1 MQSKATRLFS
11 VVGAMVIA
19 AAAYA
24 DGKLTGV
31 QWKKIG
37 EGVEVQVQGSDLEK
51 PKSFWTNRNRTYVLE
66 FSAHLSGKARTQ
78 QVDAFGLDSVKSV
91 WYKSKP
97 PTVRVL
103 FNVESGAK
111 PELVQNEEGWS
122 VWFGEAG
129 AWKKTAAPKA
139 QPFPETVP
147 PLFAPAKQSS
157 LANSIE
163 QLAASPVRALP
174 SNTSANLLERSV
186 TLEFIGTDVVQIL
199 KALSLQ
205 ANVNIVTSPDVKGNL
220 SVSLNQTT
228 VQQALDYVTTLSGL
242 RYALVGN
249 NTFVVTTN
257 ERFAGVMRLL
267 DSGPEMSSQTRI
279 INLASGEGAQIKA
292 AVLKAIPQESILG
305 RYDILLPTESIT
317 LETKDMQA
325 SGTASKSD
333 EKTGSSGVT
342 GGGEAQKTDIT
353 SKAETGGPLPRAKD
367 MYVMLVGMP
376 KRLDEVEKAVRE
388 VDTKIADVNRVV
400 IGKDITTAV
409 IPIFSSKL
417 AEVSAAVQRV
427 VDRDPKRELYT
438 VMQSNVDADPSNDS
452 TKLLVISGPKDSIAS
467 VELFA
472 RGIDEGLCKSMGI
485 EYPESMEAQERG
497 FEVFDLNWV
506 EPLEA
511 AVELQK
517 HVPGLRASVL
527 PSSVRPNPKG
537 ARSTSMGNAESG
549 GGGSSSAGGS
559 TPGANQFNLGGQGAA
574 TGANSNPAG
583 GGASGGSAGDQ
594 ENGASLVKSLGSEPM
609 KLIVRG
615 NRAQIAQAR
624 EFLAVI
630 DLAPRQVAL
639 ELRVMEL
646 SKEEALKVGLD
657 WSALTGGTVRF
668 IRFNQNVGGTPS
680 SAGTFGSGN
689 PASSLAADQGLRWNG
704 GGSGSIFGT
713 LDQLG
718 NNTKLIARPN
728 VLASEGRPTTIF
740 IGDEVRY
747 VESIQSSQN
756 GTTVTTG
763 QVNVGVK
770 MNVTPRIGSNGNIML
785 DLNPELSLLRGFL
798 DVPGGGQ
805 LPQTS
810 LRSATSLVNIK
821 DGETIAI
828 GGLIQEFERTLRG
841 GIPILKDIPLI
852 GQLFGRTDKSKNRSE
867 IVFFVTAKIANT
879 SEPNMSAPTAPAP
892 KPAPVKKN

>member
-1 MQSKATRLFS
+1 MQSKAKRLFS

-51 PKSFWTNRNRTYVLE
+51 PKAFWTNRNRTYVLE

-78 QVDAFGLDSVKSV
+78 QVDAFGLDSVKYV

-103 FNVESGAK
+103 FNVEAGSK
-111 PELVQNEEGWS
+111 PELTPNEEGWT

-129 AWKKTAAPKA
+129 ASRQASSKPKVE
-139 QPFPETVP
+139 PFPETVP
-147 PLFAPAKQSS
+147 PLKAAAKPQSDLS
-157 LANSIE
+157 KAFDK
-163 QLAASPVRALP
+163 LAASPVNALP
-174 SNTSANLLERSV
+174 PNTSGNLLERMV
-186 TLEFIGTDVVQIL
+186 TLEFIGTDIVQIL

-205 ANVNIVTSPDVKGNL
+205 ANVNIVTSPDVKGAL
-220 SVSLNQTT
+220 SVSLAQTT

-249 NTFVVTTN
+249 TFVVTTN
-257 ERFAGVMRLL
+257 ERFASVMRLL
-267 DSGPEMSSQTRI
+267 ETGPEAPNQTRI

-292 AVLKAIPQESILG
+292 AVLKALPQESING
-305 RYDILLPTESIT
+305 KYDILLPTELIVM
-317 LETKDMQA
+317 ETKAMQA
-325 SGTASKSD
+325 SGSAGKSD
-333 EKTGSSGVT
+333 DKEGASGVT

-353 SKAETGGPLPRAKD
+353 SKAETGGATPRAKD
-367 MYVMLVGMP
+367 MYVMLVGLP
-376 KRLDEVEKAVRE
+376 KRLDEVEKVVRE
-388 VDTKIADVNRVV
+388 VDTKIADASRVV

-409 IPIFSSKL
+409 VPIFSSKVT
-417 AEVSAAVQRV
+417 EVQAAVMRV
-427 VDRDPKRELYT
+427 VERDPKKALYT
-438 VMQSNVDADPSNDS
+438 IMQSNVDQDPEEDS
-452 TKLLVISGPKDSIAS
+452 TKLLVISGPKESIAS

-497 FEVFDLNWV
+497 WEVFDLNYV

-511 AVELQK
+511 AIELQK

-537 ARSTSMGNAESG
+537 ARSTSMGSAEGASG
-549 GGGSSSAGGS
+549 GASGETTA
-559 TPGANQFNLGGQGAA
+559 GANQFNLGGQGNGSAA
-574 TGANSNPAG
+574 NANPAG
-583 GGASGGSAGDQ
+583 ASSGSASNDQ
-594 ENGASLVKSLGSEPM
+594 DNGVSLVKNLGSEPM

-624 EFLAVI
+624 DFLSII

-646 SKEEALKVGLD
+646 SKEEALKIGLD

-668 IRFNQNVGGTPS
+668 IRFNQNVGGTS
-680 SAGTFGSGN
+680 STAGTISSGN
-689 PASSLAADQGLRWNG
+689 PASSLSGDQGFRWNG

-718 NNTKLIARPN
+718 ANTKLIARPN

-770 MNVTPRIGSNGNIML
+770 MNVTPRVGSNGNIML

-828 GGLIQEFERTLRG
+828 GGLIQEFDRTSRG
-841 GIPILKDIPLI
+841 GIPILKDLPIL
-852 GQLFGRTDKSKNRSE
+852 GQLFGRTDKSKSKSE
-867 IVFFVTAKIANT
+867 IVFFVTAKIANQ
-879 SEPNMSAPTAPAP
+879 SDFEAKAE
-892 KPAPVKKN
+892 KPAAATPKTSG

>member
-1 MQSKATRLFS
+1 MQSKAKRLIL

-51 PKSFWTNRNRTYVLE
+51 PKAFWTNRNRTYVLE
-66 FSAHLSGKARTQ
+66 FAAHLSGKARTQ
-78 QVDAFGLDSVKSV
+78 QVDAFGLDSVKWV

-103 FNVESGAK
+103 FNVDSGAK
-111 PELVQNEEGWS
+111 PELAQSEEGWT

-129 AWKKTAAPKA
+129 APKKAAAPKA
-139 QPFPETVP
+139 EPFPETVP
-147 PLFAPAKQSS
+147 PLYAPMKSQNDLAK
-157 LANSIE
+157 AFE
-163 QLAASPVRALP
+163 KLAASPVAALP
-174 SNTSANLLERSV
+174 PNTSGNLLERVV
-186 TLEFIGTDVVQIL
+186 TLEFIGTDIVQIL

-205 ANVNIVTSPDVKGNL
+205 ANVNIATSPDIKGAL
-220 SVSLNQTT
+220 SISLAQTT

-249 NTFVVTTN
+249 TFIVTTN
-257 ERFAGVMRLL
+257 ERFANVMRLL
-267 DSGPEMSSQTRI
+267 ETGPEAPSQTRVI
-279 INLASGEGAQIKA
+279 TLASGEGAQIKA
-292 AVLKAIPQESILG
+292 AVLKSLPQESMNG
-305 RYDILLPTESIT
+305 RYDIILPTESIT
-317 LETKDMQA
+317 LETKNIQA
-325 SGTASKSD
+325 SGTAGKSD
-333 EKTGSSGVT
+333 DNGGSSGVT
-342 GGGEAQKTDIT
+342 GGGEAQKTDVT
-353 SKAETGGPLPRAKD
+353 SKAETGGAAPRAKD
-367 MYVMLVGMP
+367 MYVMLVGLP
-376 KRLDEVEKAVRE
+376 KRLDEVEKVVRE
-388 VDTKIADVNRVV
+388 VDTRIADANRIE

-409 IPIFSSKL
+409 VPIFSTKVQ
-417 AEVSAAVQRV
+417 EVRAAIQRV
-427 VDRDPKRELYT
+427 VDRDPKKDLYT
-438 VMQSNVDADPSNDS
+438 IIQSNVDQNPESDS
-452 TKLLVISGPKDSIAS
+452 TKLLLISGPKESMSS

-497 FEVFDLNWV
+497 WEILDLNWV

-511 AVELQK
+511 ANELMK
-517 HVPGLRASVL
+517 HVPGLRASIL
-527 PSSVRPNPKG
+527 PSAVRPNPKG
-537 ARSTSMGNAESG
+537 ARSTSMGNAEGAAGGSG
-549 GGGSSSAGGS
+549 GGETQGS
-559 TPGANQFNLGGQGAA
+559 ANQFNLGGQGA
-574 TGANSNPAG
+574 TSGANSNPAG
-583 GGASGGSAGDQ
+583 AGGGSAAAADQ
-594 ENGASLVKSLGSEPM
+594 DNGASLVKNLGSEPM

-615 NRAQIAQAR
+615 NRSQIAQAR
-624 EFLAVI
+624 DFLAVL
-630 DLAPRQVAL
+630 DTAPKQVAL

-646 SKEEALKVGLD
+646 SKEEALKIGLD

-668 IRFNQNVGGTPS
+668 IRFNQNVGGTS
-680 SAGTFGSGN
+680 SSSGTFTSGN
-689 PASSLAADQGLRWNG
+689 PASNLTADQGLHINRDTTA
-704 GGSGSIFGT
+704 SIFGT
-713 LDQLG
+713 LDQMG
-718 NNTKLIARPN
+718 ANTKLIARPN

-770 MNVTPRIGSNGNIML
+770 MNVTPRVGSNNNIML

-810 LRSATSLVNIK
+810 LRSATSLVNMK

-828 GGLIQEFERTLRG
+828 GGLIQEYERTLRG
-841 GIPILKDIPLI
+841 GIPILKDIPLL
-852 GQLFGRTDKSKNRSE
+852 GQLFGRTDKSKTRSE
-867 IVFFVTAKIANT
+867 IVFFVTAKIANQADFEAKT
-879 SEPNMSAPTAPAP
+879 EKPGKATANPN
-892 KPAPVKKN
+892 K